1 MNFFI
6 PHLPSVKFF
15 KELEKN
21 SLFFLLCR
29 HPSTLTFS
37 FTDRRQAGR
46 QTPPPPHYAV
56 CIAHTRLPPQA
67 AGPSESGHAFS
78 ESHRWLEDPETLCFQ
93 TSVLLPL
100 SLILI
105 FHFLTN
111 FFASSHPWDDEKG
124 EGISCP
130 SFSPCFF
137 FYLLFIEA

>member
-15 KELEKN
+15 RELEEN

-46 QTPPPPHYAV
+46 QTHTHTHTPHYAV
-56 CIAHTRLPPQA
+56 CIAHTRPPPQA

-78 ESHRWLEDPETLCFQ
+78 KSHR
-93 TSVLLPL
+93 
-100 SLILI
+100 
-105 FHFLTN
+105 
-111 FFASSHPWDDEKG
+111 
-124 EGISCP
+124 
-130 SFSPCFF
+130 
-137 FYLLFIEA
+137 